1 MACTL
6 FTPDTF
12 IAPLTDRDAR
22 EMVESLRA
30 APLLRGVRGEKAVSI
45 DAYVD
50 ALLRVDRL
58 VSDFH
63 GLVELDVNPFMLGE
77 TALKIISRRPIT
89 DRMRNSDMTRACSVR
104 WRG

>member
-1 MACTL
+1 MAGL
-6 FTPDTF
+6 GGVYVEVLKDVAFRVHP
-12 IAPLTDRDAR
+12 ITDRDVR
-22 EMVESLRA
+22 EMVLGLRA

-45 DAYVD
+45 EAYVE

-77 TALKIISRRPIT
+77 TAEE
-89 DRMRNSDMTRACSVR
+89 SVALDAR
-104 WRG
+104 IRIDPKAF